1 MSSMAYIDR
10 ERLKTDLE
18 YRVAFSRDFIE
29 FTDDDVAV
37 LQGVAPLMLPVR
49 PASSSRGTCGGAD
62 GCCWRLTSGIN
73 DHCR

>member
-1 MSSMAYIDR
+1 MTSMTYIDR

-37 LQGVAPLMLPVR
+37 LHGVAPLMLPVR
-49 PASSSRGTCGGAD
+49 RSASELGDGGSGVHAK
-62 GCCWRLTSGIN
+62 RLTNGCWSL
-73 DHCR
+73 